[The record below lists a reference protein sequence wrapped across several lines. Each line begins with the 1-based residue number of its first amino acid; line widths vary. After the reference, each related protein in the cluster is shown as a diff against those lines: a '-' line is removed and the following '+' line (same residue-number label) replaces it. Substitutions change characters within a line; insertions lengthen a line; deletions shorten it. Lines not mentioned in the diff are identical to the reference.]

1 MKVAI
6 VTHSSTFEDRAE
18 AVARFFEKKGHT
30 AVRVFSDFDHHGKR
44 TVRRE
49 AENHVYIHLRPYTR
63 NLSLTRL
70 MAIRRFVFDA
80 GAYLESGDFDLIYL
94 MIPAN
99 SFAAEA
105 ERIHK
110 KTGARVIFDLIDLW
124 PESLPL
130 RAAAHLTPLRI
141 WKNLRDHHL
150 GCADVVFTECGF
162 YREQLDLPENRT
174 YTLYWCKLSGDNKY
188 RAAGEGIRTD
198 SGGVANAEKTGTDE
212 VIVHEA
218 VADDAAV
225 HDAAA
230 DDATVHEA
238 VAYNAAVHDAVA
250 HDTEADD
257 AAIRKQSCPAQSLR
271 IAYIGAINNI
281 IDIPRIAY
289 LLGALNRRRKVIAD
303 IIGEGEHRDDF
314 IRKLRSSG
322 VETVCHGAVYEEER
336 KEEILSRCCLG
347 INVMRTDVRVG
358 LSMKS
363 IDYLSYGIPL
373 INSIKGDL
381 WEFVST
387 CGIGVNIP
395 DDLMTMPEE
404 DLKLL
409 LDRLTAV
416 AEDPQARGKCMD
428 LYRRNFTQEAFN
440 QTLERALEEQK
451 ILPQSSITAE
461 QSK

>member
-18 AVARFFEKKGHT
+18 AVARFFEEKGHT
-30 AVRVFSDFDHHGKR
+30 AVRIFSDFDHHGKR

-49 AENHVYIHLRPYTR
+49 AKNHVYIHLRPYTR

-70 MAIRRFVFDA
+70 RAIRRFAFEA
-80 GAYLESGDFDLIYL
+80 GTYLESGNFDLIYF

-99 SFAAEA
+99 SFAVEA
-105 ERIHK
+105 ERIHR

-130 RAAAHLTPLRI
+130 RAAAHLAPIRR
-141 WKNLRDHHL
+141 WRNLRDHHL
-150 GCADVVFTECGF
+150 RCADVIFTECGF

-174 YTLYWCKLSGDNKY
+174 YTLYWCKLSGDNKC

-212 VIVHEA
+212 VIA
-218 VADDAAV
+218 
-225 HDAAA
+225 HD
-230 DDATVHEA
+230 
-238 VAYNAAVHDAVA
+238 AAVHDAVA
-250 HDTEADD
+250 HDTVADD
-257 AAIRKQSCPAQSLR
+257 AVIRKQSCPEQSLR

-289 LLGALNRRRKVIAD
+289 LLGALNGRRKVIAD

-314 IRKLRSSG
+314 IRELRNRG
-322 VETVCHGAVYEEER
+322 VETVCRGAVYEEER
-336 KEEILSRCCLG
+336 KKEILSRCCLG
-347 INVMRTDVRVG
+347 INVMRTDVHVG

-363 IDYLSYGIPL
+363 IDYLSYGVPL

-381 WEFVST
+381 WEFAST

-395 DDLMTMPEE
+395 DDLMTMSQE
-404 DLKLL
+404 DLNLL
-409 LDRLTAV
+409 LDRLLAV
-416 AEDPQARGKCMD
+416 AEDPQARRKCVD
-428 LYRRNFTQEAFN
+428 LYRRNFTQDAFN
-440 QTLERALEEQK
+440 RTLERALEEQK
-451 ILPQSSITAE
+451 LLPRSSIIA
-461 QSK
+461 

>member
-18 AVARFFEKKGHT
+18 AVAQFFEEKGHT

-44 TVRRE
+44 TVQRE

-70 MAIRRFVFDA
+70 MAIRRFALDA
-80 GAYLESGDFDLIYL
+80 GAYLESGGFDLIYF

-105 ERIHK
+105 ERIRR
-110 KTGARVIFDLIDLW
+110 KTGVHVIFDLIDLW

-130 RAAAHLTPLRI
+130 RAAAHLTPILR
-141 WKNLRDHHL
+141 WRNLRDHHL
-150 GCADVVFTECGF
+150 GCADVIFTECGF

-188 RAAGEGIRTD
+188 RASGERIRTD
-198 SGGVANAEKTGTDE
+198 PGGAPNPEKT
-212 VIVHEA
+212 
-218 VADDAAV
+218 AV
-225 HDAAA
+225 HDN
-230 DDATVHEA
+230 A
-238 VAYNAAVHDAVA
+238 VYDNAARDNVARDNIAHDNVAHDNIAHDAVV
-250 HDTEADD
+250 DD
-257 AAIRKQSCPAQSLR
+257 AVVRKSSCPEQSLR

-314 IRKLRSSG
+314 IRELRNNG
-322 VETVCHGAVYEEER
+322 VETVCRGAVYEEDR
-336 KEEILSRCCLG
+336 KAEILSRCCLG
-347 INVMRTDVRVG
+347 INVMRTDVHVG

-363 IDYLSYGIPL
+363 IDYLSYGVPL

-381 WEFVST
+381 WEFAST

-395 DDLMTMPEE
+395 DNLMTMTEE
-404 DLKLL
+404 DLNLI
-409 LDRLTAV
+409 LDRLIAV
-416 AEDPQARGKCMD
+416 AEDPQARRKCVD
-428 LYRRNFTQEAFN
+428 LYRKNFTQDAFN
-440 QTLERALEEQK
+440 RTLERALEEQK
-451 ILPQSSITAE
+451 LLPRSSIIA
-461 QSK
+461 

>member
-18 AVARFFEKKGHT
+18 AVAQFFEEKGHT

-44 TVRRE
+44 TVQRE

-70 MAIRRFVFDA
+70 MAIRRFALDA
-80 GAYLESGDFDLIYL
+80 GAYLESGGFDLIYF

-105 ERIHK
+105 ERIRR
-110 KTGARVIFDLIDLW
+110 KTGVRVIFDLIDLW

-130 RAAAHLTPLRI
+130 RAAAHLTPIRR
-141 WKNLRDHHL
+141 WRNLRDHHL
-150 GCADVVFTECGF
+150 GCADVIFTECGF

-174 YTLYWCKLSGDNKY
+174 YTLYWCKLSSDSKY
-188 RAAGEGIRTD
+188 RTTDERIRTD
-198 SGGVANAEKTGTDE
+198 SGGEPNPEKTGVHDVAAEDFVAEDVTAEDFVAE
-212 VIVHEA
+212 DVAADDIVAH
-218 VADDAAV
+218 DAAV
-225 HDAAA
+225 HDA
-230 DDATVHEA
+230 VIYEA
-238 VAYNAAVHDAVA
+238 MD
-250 HDTEADD
+250 
-257 AAIRKQSCPAQSLR
+257 RKSSCPEQSLR

-314 IRKLRSSG
+314 IRELRNSG
-322 VETVCHGAVYEEER
+322 VETVCRGAVYEEDR
-336 KEEILSRCCLG
+336 KAEILSHCCLG
-347 INVMRTDVRVG
+347 INVMRTDVHVG

-363 IDYLSYGIPL
+363 IDYLSYGVPL

-381 WEFVST
+381 WEFAST

-395 DDLMTMPEE
+395 DNLMTMTEE
-404 DLKLL
+404 DLNLL
-409 LDRLTAV
+409 LDRLIAV
-416 AEDPQARGKCMD
+416 AEDPQARRKCVD
-428 LYRRNFTQEAFN
+428 LYRRNFTQEAFDR
-440 QTLERALEEQK
+440 TLERALEEQK
-451 ILPQSSITAE
+451 ILSQSST
-461 QSK
+461 Q

>member
-18 AVARFFEKKGHT
+18 AVAQFFEEKGHT

-44 TVRRE
+44 TVQRE

-70 MAIRRFVFDA
+70 MAIRRFALDA
-80 GAYLESGDFDLIYL
+80 GAYLESGSFDLIYF

-105 ERIHK
+105 ERIRR
-110 KTGARVIFDLIDLW
+110 KTGVRVIFDLIDLW

-130 RAAAHLTPLRI
+130 RAAAHLTPIRR
-141 WKNLRDHHL
+141 WRNLRDHHL
-150 GCADVVFTECGF
+150 GCADVIFTECGF

-188 RAAGEGIRTD
+188 RASGERIRTD
-198 SGGVANAEKTGTDE
+198 SGGEPNPEKTGVHDVAAEDFVAEDVTAEDFVAE
-212 VIVHEA
+212 DVAADDIVAH
-218 VADDAAV
+218 DAAV
-225 HDAAA
+225 HDA
-230 DDATVHEA
+230 VIHEA
-238 VAYNAAVHDAVA
+238 MD
-250 HDTEADD
+250 
-257 AAIRKQSCPAQSLR
+257 RKSSCPEQSLR

-314 IRKLRSSG
+314 IRELRNSG
-322 VETVCHGAVYEEER
+322 VETVCRGAVYEEDR
-336 KEEILSRCCLG
+336 KAEILSRCCLG
-347 INVMRTDVRVG
+347 INVMRTDVHVG

-363 IDYLSYGIPL
+363 IDYLSYGVPL

-381 WEFVST
+381 WEFAST

-395 DDLMTMPEE
+395 DNLMTMTEE
-404 DLKLL
+404 DLNLL
-409 LDRLTAV
+409 LDRLIAV
-416 AEDPQARGKCMD
+416 AEDPQARRKCVD
-428 LYRRNFTQEAFN
+428 LYRRNFTQEAFDR
-440 QTLERALEEQK
+440 TLERALEEQK
-451 ILPQSSITAE
+451 ILSQSST
-461 QSK
+461 Q

>member
-18 AVARFFEKKGHT
+18 AVARFFEEKGHT

-44 TVRRE
+44 TVQRE

-70 MAIRRFVFDA
+70 RAIRQFAFEA
-80 GAYLESGDFDLIYL
+80 GTYLESGNFDLIYF

-99 SFAAEA
+99 SFAVEA
-105 ERIHK
+105 ERIHR

-130 RAAAHLTPLRI
+130 RAAAHLAPIRR
-141 WKNLRDHHL
+141 WRNLRDHHL
-150 GCADVVFTECGF
+150 GCADVIFTECGF

-188 RAAGEGIRTD
+188 RASGERIRTD
-198 SGGVANAEKTGTDE
+198 SGGEPNPEKTG
-212 VIVHEA
+212 VHDAAAED
-218 VADDAAV
+218 VAAEDVAAHDAAV
-225 HDAAA
+225 HD
-230 DDATVHEA
+230 DVIHEA
-238 VAYNAAVHDAVA
+238 VD
-250 HDTEADD
+250 
-257 AAIRKQSCPAQSLR
+257 RKSSCPEQSLR

-314 IRKLRSSG
+314 IRELRNRG
-322 VETVCHGAVYEEER
+322 IETVCRGAVYEEER
-336 KEEILSRCCLG
+336 KKEILSRCCLG
-347 INVMRTDVRVG
+347 INVMRTDVHVG

-363 IDYLSYGIPL
+363 IDYLSYGVPL

-381 WEFVST
+381 WEFAST

-395 DDLMTMPEE
+395 YDLMTMPQE
-404 DLKLL
+404 DLNLL
-409 LDRLTAV
+409 LDRLLAV
-416 AEDPQARGKCMD
+416 AEDPQARRKCVD
-428 LYRRNFTQEAFN
+428 LYRRNFTQEAFDR
-440 QTLERALEEQK
+440 TLERALEEQK
-451 ILPQSSITAE
+451 LLPRSSIIA
-461 QSK
+461 

>member
-18 AVARFFEKKGHT
+18 AVAQFFEEKGHT

-44 TVRRE
+44 TVQRE

-70 MAIRRFVFDA
+70 MAIRRFALDA
-80 GAYLESGDFDLIYL
+80 GAYLESGGFDLIYF

-105 ERIHK
+105 ERIRR
-110 KTGARVIFDLIDLW
+110 KTGVRVIFDLIDLW

-130 RAAAHLTPLRI
+130 RAAAHLTPIRR
-141 WKNLRDHHL
+141 WRNLRDHHL
-150 GCADVVFTECGF
+150 GCADVIFTECGF

-188 RAAGEGIRTD
+188 RASGERIRTD
-198 SGGVANAEKTGTDE
+198 PGGAPNPEKT
-212 VIVHEA
+212 
-218 VADDAAV
+218 AV
-225 HDAAA
+225 HDN
-230 DDATVHEA
+230 ATRDN
-238 VAYNAAVHDAVA
+238 VARDNIAHDNVAHDNIAHDVIAHDAVV
-250 HDTEADD
+250 DD
-257 AAIRKQSCPAQSLR
+257 AVVRKSSCPEQSLR

-314 IRKLRSSG
+314 IRELRNSG
-322 VETVCHGAVYEEER
+322 VETVCRGAVYEEDR
-336 KEEILSRCCLG
+336 KAEILSRCCLG
-347 INVMRTDVRVG
+347 INVMRTDVHVG

-363 IDYLSYGIPL
+363 IDYLSYGVPL

-381 WEFVST
+381 WEFAST

-395 DDLMTMPEE
+395 DNLMTMTEE
-404 DLKLL
+404 DLNLL
-409 LDRLTAV
+409 LDRLIAV
-416 AEDPQARGKCMD
+416 AEDSQARRRCVN
-428 LYRRNFTQEAFN
+428 LYRKNFTQDAFN
-440 QTLERALEEQK
+440 RTLERALEEQNL
-451 ILPQSSITAE
+451 LPRSSIIA
-461 QSK
+461 